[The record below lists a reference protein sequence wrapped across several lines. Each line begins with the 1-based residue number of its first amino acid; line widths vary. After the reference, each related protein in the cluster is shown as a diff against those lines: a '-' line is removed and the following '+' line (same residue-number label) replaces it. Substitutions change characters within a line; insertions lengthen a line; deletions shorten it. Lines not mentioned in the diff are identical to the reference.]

1 MHHGSLFIPAT
12 VILQTLRLHFWY
24 LGHHFGDLGVQGDTQ
39 WTPWGADLDFDRFRM
54 DFWTLLGPTL
64 G

>member
-24 LGHHFGDLGVQGDTQ
+24 LGHHFGDLGIQGDTQ
-39 WTPWGADLDFDRFRM
+39 WTPWGADLDFHRFRV
-54 DFWTLLGPTL
+54 DLGTLLGPTL